1 MDHLCSTNM
10 KFESSTLDPRVATS
24 ETTRPA
30 AQSYL
35 HISAVILTVI
45 LLLNV
50 TYLPLALLASE
61 YANPAA

>member
-30 AQSYL
+30 R
-35 HISAVILTVI
+35 AVILTVI